1 MKETKSFN
9 EAQPHPNVSPLAPQS
24 INEGSVDV
32 VLETVSGASQID
44 EEEHPAAA
52 PALNPPSKNL
62 TLECKKLEAIK
73 FLASQKVFMK
83 VNPRAMERRKATIY
97 SFDIESIQHV
107 GQKPL
112 ETFM

>member
-9 EAQPHPNVSPLAPQS
+9 EAQPQPNVSPLAPES

-52 PALNPPSKNL
+52 SAFNS
-62 TLECKKLEAIK
+62 
-73 FLASQKVFMK
+73 S
-83 VNPRAMERRKATIY
+83 
-97 SFDIESIQHV
+97 S
-107 GQKPL
+107 
-112 ETFM
+112 